1 MKQGIWSALL
11 VASVVIALAV
21 GFFGGQLWKG
31 NATGGATRAEV
42 EKLAQQ
48 LSALAERVAA
58 LEESPSISPDAA
70 GKFKIGYVDMF
81 SILQTLNNEDNEV
94 VIAYKKGFQELE
106 SEINKKKSE
115 LEKRFRNGE
124 ITKKELDKRL
134 AELDEKLGVINL
146 LLSSPLQQEILQ
158 VIKDFGEEQGYSIII
173 DNPASQMNAIVFYS
187 QPDQADDITTEVLDR
202 TKAIFEEIAPDLLK
216 QLEQI
221 REQIKAQF
229 EEPQG

>member
-1 MKQGIWSALL
+1 MKQGVWSALL
-11 VASVVIALAV
+11 IASVVIALAI

-31 NATGGATRAEV
+31 NSTGGATQAEV
-42 EKLAQQ
+42 EDLAQQ

-58 LEESPSISPDAA
+58 LEESPSMPPDAS

-115 LEKRFRNGE
+115 LEQRFRNGE
-124 ITKKELDKRL
+124 ITRKELDKRL
-134 AELDEKLGVINL
+134 AELDEQLGVINL
-146 LLSSPLQQEILQ
+146 LLSSPLQQQILQ

-187 QPDQADDITTEVLDR
+187 QPNQADDITTEVLNR

-221 REQIKAQF
+221 REQIRAKF